1 MELHSTVEAF
11 WLPGGIL
18 EVWANIRF
26 LPVSVVS
33 ERRML
38 DDLFRRLGAKFDLD
52 VQLLHHCV

>member
-52 VQLLHHCV
+52 V